1 MGQSCPGHEEE
12 KLKDTAVGC
21 GEWQTPKITEDKIFY
36 GSAQPISTCV
46 FLLVICCV
54 VPLV

>member
-1 MGQSCPGHEEE
+1 MGQSCPGHGEE

-36 GSAQPISTCV
+36 GSAQPIGAPCM
-46 FLLVICCV
+46 
-54 VPLV
+54 PLQHS